1 MIDILMNSDSG
12 WSILDSSLANG
23 TVFGYLIKDCFI
35 LTRLRTLRTSKSVEE
50 ILQSLITKLSD
61 DTRLNNFSEGSFCY
75 KECVWYFNLYKIG
88 NDRKGYKAFCYSMQ
102 GEHCIVL
109 ESSIEDLE
117 SLQAYYC
124 ATLKLIAALP
134 LEELC
139 SECGVLSCVNKSVYI
154 KADSDFIINTNSN
167 EQSLLFM
174 SEDGFAV
181 ITVSDKQ
188 EDSFLPEQAVSQ
200 LKKVGCQI
208 VRSNKKDGVLREEY
222 LVMAEDSVTGY
233 LVAETICVDG
243 VYVSGMV
250 YDSNKI
256 IDSSL
261 NEIFSCEVITNE
273 SKTSLS

>member
-1 MIDILMNSDSG
+1 MIDIQMNSDSG
-12 WSILDSSLANG
+12 WSVLDSSLTNG
-23 TVFGYLIKDCFI
+23 TVFGYLTKDCFI
-35 LTRLRTLRTSKSVEE
+35 VTRLRTLRTSKSVEE

-61 DTRLNNFSEGSFCY
+61 STKLNKFSEGSFCY
-75 KECVWYFNLYKIG
+75 KESIWYFNLYKIG
-88 NDRKGYKAFCYSMQ
+88 SAKQGYKAFCYSMQ
-102 GEHCIVL
+102 GEHCVVL
-109 ESSIEDLE
+109 ESSIEDLA

-124 ATLKLIAALP
+124 ATLKLIAGLP
-134 LEELC
+134 LQELC
-139 SECGVLSCVNKSVYI
+139 SECGVLSCVNKSVYV

-188 EDSFLPEQAVSQ
+188 EDSFLPEQAINQ

-208 VRSNKKDGVLREEY
+208 VKSNKEDGVLRGEY
-222 LVMAEDSVTGY
+222 LVMAEDNVTGY

-243 VYVSGMV
+243 VYVSGMM
-250 YDSNKI
+250 YDSNKL

-273 SKTSLS
+273 SKASLS